1 MPDEQVTAARASFA
15 TGGVALV
22 EFARALIAA
31 SNLQELE
38 HAFAPRAGRLMA
50 SPMYGFYALDSEGA
64 SIEHNVAVN
73 VSDFFVARYVRAME
87 VDPLLL
93 RSQETQRPVYNLDLM
108 SEAEWEES
116 QVYRDAYSVH
126 HMRHVVEIPIVSDG
140 RIIGALH
147 FAASN
152 ADRNFTDADQRI
164 AEAIAGVLAISISGI
179 RQQQDAEQALEVALT
194 ALEITGTALV
204 TSSTGMPDVQP
215 NEAARRLLS
224 EIVDE
229 EHLSRLLARR
239 PGETR
244 FSRRTTVALRT
255 GESAILHAHS
265 RVAGTAGSSIVTVLE
280 LQREHPGLN
289 DRLLN
294 LLTPRESE
302 VAALIAEGLG
312 DREIGEWLHMSRF
325 TVHQHVKRIYR
336 VLGVDSRVALTRLL
350 LGAPITKRRA
360 GMPPQP

>member
-1 MPDEQVTAARASFA
+1 MPDQQLTAARASFA
-15 TGGVALV
+15 MGGVALV
-22 EFARALIAA
+22 EFARALTAA
-31 SNLQELE
+31 ANLQELE

-93 RSQETQRPVYNLDLM
+93 RSQETQRPVYNLGLM

-116 QVYRDAYSVH
+116 QVYREAYSVH

-147 FAASN
+147 FAAS
-152 ADRNFTDADQRI
+152 DRERDFTDADQRI
-164 AEAIAGVLAISISGI
+164 AEAIAGILAISISGI
-179 RQQQDAEQALEVALT
+179 RRRQDAEQALEVALT
-194 ALEITGTALV
+194 ALEITGAALV
-204 TSSTGMPDVQP
+204 TSSTGMPDVKP

-224 EIVDE
+224 EIADE
-229 EHLSRLLARR
+229 DQLSRLLARS

-255 GESAILHAHS
+255 GESALLHAHS
-265 RVAGTAGSSIVTVLE
+265 RVAGEARGSIVTVLE
-280 LQREHPGLN
+280 LQREHPSL
-289 DRLLN
+289 DARLLG
-294 LLTPRESE
+294 LLTPREAE
-302 VAALIAEGLG
+302 VAVLIAEGLG
-312 DREIGEWLHMSRF
+312 DREIAECLHVSRF

-336 VLGVDSRVALTRLL
+336 ALGVDSRVTLTRLL
-350 LGAPITKRRA
+350 LGAPISKRRV
-360 GMPPQP
+360 GVPPQL